1 LELLSESAEKARE
14 PGSEQVM
21 DDAFAELV
29 DAGVHVRRACKLVG
43 RPRSTQYLAGLAQ
56 ADGACATHAAAA
68 SANALSAPERDRVL
82 VLVRDPSF
90 VDKLPAQVWAHLLDD
105 LIYLC
110 SSPPWMSIDER
121 IEQAREIY
129 ERAVFG
135 GDTSALID
143 AEQGV
148 DAVEADAA
156 LARGLIVHARYQ
168 TAASA
173 GSLPAEDPAELPLFE
188 RALELYRAL
197 GDTRGEAEA
206 LFWIGCLHQFIRRD
220 NETAVP
226 YLERSC
232 LLAAQTADK
241 PTRSEALRHLG
252 IAAHAAGR
260 LDEAR
265 ERLEESSR
273 LRQEIGALPGVASN
287 MIGLA
292 YIAAAQDHHAEALAI
307 LDEAHAIANA
317 HGAHTIVG
325 HIEQAR
331 TRI

>member
-1 LELLSESAEKARE
+1 MST
-14 PGSEQVM
+14 
-21 DDAFAELV
+21 DD
-29 DAGVHVRRACKLVG
+29 
-43 RPRSTQYLAGLAQ
+43 
-56 ADGACATHAAAA
+56 
-68 SANALSAPERDRVL
+68 
-82 VLVRDPSF
+82 
-90 VDKLPAQVWAHLLDD
+90 
-105 LIYLC
+105 
-110 SSPPWMSIDER
+110 R
-121 IEQAREIY
+121 IERAKEAY

-135 GDTSALID
+135 GDTGALID
-143 AEQGV
+143 AEQGL

-156 LARGLIVHARYQ
+156 LARGLILHARFQ
-168 TAASA
+168 GAPSGA

-188 RALELYRAL
+188 RALKLYRGL

-232 LLAAQTADK
+232 QLATQTGDK
-241 PTRSEALRHLG
+241 PTQSEALRHLG

-273 LRQEIGALPGVASN
+273 LRREVGALPGVASN

-292 YIAAAQDHHAEALAI
+292 YIAAAQGRRADAFGT
-307 LDEAHAIANA
+307 LDEAHAIARA
-317 HGAHTIVG
+317 HGAHAIVA
-325 HIEQAR
+325 HIEHAR
-331 TRI
+331 TQI